1 MALLPKTLRL
11 WLFDTLSL
19 KTMRYV
25 EAVPRH
31 KAKGLVAEVY
41 DMITDDFFIN
51 GSLTSRSKAPLLLAA
66 IWSAGRETAL
76 VDDRLDRTTKEAMTA
91 TLSSINDCPYCGD
104 MLVSLVHAGDRH
116 EDARQILDEREDRTT
131 DPLLRERL
139 LWVRAVATPGA
150 EPPRS
155 VPFNEAELPEAIGAL
170 MALSDINR
178 FSHIVMDGSPVKAPL
193 GLATVKAAALWLFGG
208 ELRATHTAPL
218 EPGRSLHLLPP
229 ADLPADMH
237 WARSHPRIARTLAR
251 WAAAVEQQAQ
261 GVVPA
266 ETQRL
271 VHARLQSWQ
280 NEPMPISRYWVEA
293 ETEGLEGEARDIA
306 RFALLVAKASYQLD
320 DDIIET
326 ILGDK
331 RDDERFVRILA
342 WSTFTAARHF
352 ANRIADLSMAQAKAR
367 QAA

>member
-1 MALLPKTLRL
+1 MALLPKKLRF

-31 KAKGLVAEVY
+31 KATGLVAEVY
-41 DMITDDFFIN
+41 DMIVEDFFIN
-51 GSLTSRSKAPLLLAA
+51 GSLTSRSRVPSLLAA

-91 TLSSINDCPYCGD
+91 TLSGINDCPYCGD

-116 EDARQILDEREDRTT
+116 EDAARILNERENQID

-139 LWVRAVATPGA
+139 LWVRAVATSGA
-150 EPPRS
+150 EAPLS
-155 VPFNEAELPEAIGAL
+155 LPFTEDELPEAIGAL

-193 GLATVKAAALWLFGG
+193 GLDTAKAAALWIFGG
-208 ELRATHTAPL
+208 ELRATHISPL
-218 EPGRSLHLLPP
+218 EPGRSLHLLPDAELP
-229 ADLPADMH
+229 ADLH
-237 WARSHPRIARTLAR
+237 WAESNPRIARTLAQ
-251 WAAAVEQQAQ
+251 WTAAVERQAQ
-261 GVVPA
+261 GIVPEA
-266 ETQRL
+266 TQRL

-280 NEPMPISRYWVEA
+280 NEKMPISRQWVET

-306 RFALLVAKASYQLD
+306 RFALLIAKASYQID
-320 DDIIET
+320 DRIIEAV
-326 ILGDK
+326 LGDE
-331 RDDERFVRILA
+331 RDQERFIRILA
-342 WSTFTAARHF
+342 WSTFTAARYF
-352 ANRIADLSMAQAKAR
+352 ANHVAR
-367 QAA
+367 LAAAPEQEKRVA